1 MLLCGNVFCLFNIIN
16 TPEYYVFGIMMHDT
30 FNMNPLACNN
40 ISLYFIHGILDEVT
54 MNLNNKFQASTKA
67 FIYEL

>member
-1 MLLCGNVFCLFNIIN
+1 MSLCENVFFVCLTLLTHLSTMLLEFCR
-16 TPEYYVFGIMMHDT
+16 DT

-40 ISLYFIHGILDEVT
+40 ISMYFIHGILGERT

-67 FIYEL
+67 FIYEG